1 MKIEFKINVDKDR
14 EPKML
19 KYFSLF
25 AKTLLLGE
33 DETLVDV
40 KIDDAHVLDSGIQ
53 IY

>member
-19 KYFSLF
+19 EYLNVFS
-25 AKTLLLGE
+25 KMLLLGE

-40 KIDDAHVLDSGIQ
+40 KINDELVEDTGIC

>member
-1 MKIEFKINVDKDR
+1 MKIEFKINVDEDR

-19 KYFSLF
+19 EYLNVF
-25 AKTLLLGE
+25 AKMLLLGE

-40 KIDDAHVLDSGIQ
+40 KINDVAVEDTGIC